1 MTKGIN
7 FSQQSRPGSNE
18 SVLGQVRVDQNLLVK
33 LKPSATVIV
42 TPNKCSFKDSF
53 VDSDNF
59 LNIEEKPEEG
69 TFSNST
75 LANVLERDI
84 KQKSLNQ
91 LIKEKF
97 LGPIIANHGGNS
109 QSFLRRNILL
119 TTSNYSNKSSMVSIK
134 SSFI

>member
-1 MTKGIN
+1 
-7 FSQQSRPGSNE
+7 
-18 SVLGQVRVDQNLLVK
+18 VRVDQNLLVK

-84 KQKSLNQ
+84 K
-91 LIKEKF
+91 
-97 LGPIIANHGGNS
+97 
-109 QSFLRRNILL
+109 
-119 TTSNYSNKSSMVSIK
+119 
-134 SSFI
+134 